1 MDYQEEQNLIQM
13 LETLETKLQKKFT
26 NINDQMTAL
35 QQRNAGGGMLSPG
48 MGGTKSLA
56 RQFVESDAFAA
67 MQKREQR
74 HARIEVK
81 NAILGTAGSPAA
93 PVDTI
98 AHYQSA
104 PGIYGGAT
112 RALTVLDFIPRGTA
126 TAGIV
131 HFTKEAAFTNAAAE
145 TTEGALKPEA
155 SLTFTDV
162 DAPVQTIAHW
172 LKATRQVLDDAP
184 ALEAYI
190 GQRLVEG
197 VRRRLEAQIIA
208 GDGTGAN
215 LSGMTDSG
223 NNTPLSVA
231 SGDNDL
237 DAANRAMHQIIN
249 ADWGPSA
256 FIVNPTDWGRIS
268 RKKTGVSGDQRYLI
282 GEGAALGYIQGGLTP
297 SLWGLPVLATNS
309 CPPGE
314 FVCFS
319 SQALILWERQ
329 STVIEAFEQ
338 DGDNVQRNLVTL
350 RAEGRWALGIF
361 APAGIVTG
369 DWPEAA

>member
-1 MDYQEEQNLIQM
+1 MALDHHDGGDVIKL
-13 LETLETKLQKKFT
+13 LDALETKLQRKFT
-26 NINDQMTAL
+26 TINDALTAL
-35 QQRNAGGGMLSPG
+35 EQRGTGGGMMQPS
-48 MGGTKSLA
+48 GGNKSLA

-81 NAILGTAGSPAA
+81 NTILGTAGSPAA

-104 PGIYGGAT
+104 PGFYGGAT

-126 TAGIV
+126 TSGVI
-131 HFTKEAAFTNAAAE
+131 HFTKEAAFASAAAE
-145 TTEGALKPEA
+145 TTEGAPKPEA

-172 LKATRQVLDDAP
+172 LKASRQVLDDAP

-190 GQRLVEG
+190 GQRLIEG
-197 VRRRLEAQIIA
+197 VRRRLESQIIA
-208 GDGTGAN
+208 GDGTGSN
-215 LSGMTDSG
+215 LAGMMSAG
-223 NNTPLSVA
+223 NHVDLIVA
-231 SGDNDL
+231 TGDNDL
-237 DAANRAMHQIIN
+237 DAANRAMHQIIS

-268 RKKTGVSGDQRYLI
+268 RKRTGISGDHRYLI

-309 CPPGE
+309 CPSGT
-314 FVCFS
+314 FACFS

-329 STVIEAFEQ
+329 SAVIEAFEQ

-369 DWPEAA
+369 GWPEA